1 VPELANVPTKF
12 VHEPWKMPPEVQR
25 KSGCVVGRAYPL
37 PIVDHALARE
47 RVLAAYKG
55 S

>member
-1 VPELANVPTKF
+1 MS
-12 VHEPWKMPPEVQR
+12 PWKMPTEVQR
-25 KSGCVVGRAYPL
+25 KSGCVMGWDYPL
-37 PIVDHALARE
+37 PIVDHTLARE